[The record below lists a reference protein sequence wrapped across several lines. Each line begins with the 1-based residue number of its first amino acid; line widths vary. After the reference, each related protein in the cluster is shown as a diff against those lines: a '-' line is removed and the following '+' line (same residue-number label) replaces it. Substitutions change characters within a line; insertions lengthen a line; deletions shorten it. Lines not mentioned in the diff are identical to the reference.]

1 MFLEIR
7 ITSKIVLRDRNDVKL
22 LITFPKKKKREREKL
37 LVMFTNKPQI
47 HI

>member
-22 LITFPKKKKREREKL
+22 LITFPKKKKDREKL

>member
-22 LITFPKKKKREREKL
+22 LITFQKKKKKREKL